1 MYTNIVGFSVLQYF
15 RIHILLLNLHHMD
28 LKNSTRYKH
37 SCDVLLLDALAM
49 TENPAPEIL
58 TVQWMNTMTIQQSI
72 YGFVILASAESEAT
86 ALAVV
91 RYKQSGIK

>member
-1 MYTNIVGFSVLQYF
+1 MYTNIVGYSVLQYF
-15 RIHILLLNLHHMD
+15 TIHILLLNLHHMD
-28 LKNSTRYKH
+28 LKNS